1 MMKWIKVMFKPFIW
15 IYNNLDPIDD
25 ESSCLTSS
33 KMNNTRINPAT
44 GLPMRGAFDT
54 SGNTLGTSSSSW
66 NNDYSRSHSSF
77 SNFNSFNNRF

>member
-1 MMKWIKVMFKPFIW
+1 MMKWIKVLFKPFIW
-15 IYNNLDPIDD
+15 LYNNIDPIDD
-25 ESSCLTSS
+25 ESYCFNSS
-33 KMNNTRINPAT
+33 EKNDIRINPAT

-66 NNDYSRSHSSF
+66 NNDYSRSYSSF